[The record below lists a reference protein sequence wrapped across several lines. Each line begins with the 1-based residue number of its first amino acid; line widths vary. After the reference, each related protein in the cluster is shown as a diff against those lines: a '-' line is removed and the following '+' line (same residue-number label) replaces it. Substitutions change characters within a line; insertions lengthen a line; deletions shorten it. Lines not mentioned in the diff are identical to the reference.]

1 MSLTRRDVE
10 GIAHLARLEITEGE
24 LPVYVDSLSKILS
37 FVEQLNAAQ
46 TASVEPM
53 AHPLEGEVQRLR
65 ADAVTERDLHDKYQA
80 NAPLVSAALY
90 VVPKVIE

>member
-53 AHPLEGEVQRLR
+53 AHPLEGEIQRLR
-65 ADAVTERDLHDKYQA
+65 ADVVSESDRHEKYQA
-80 NAPLVSAALY
+80 NAPLVAGALY